1 MKNTGQPNLTR
12 NPIDPFKN
20 NPFWPVTRLTRKPDW
35 PDPNPT
41 WPTHFATSNSIHPR
55 LLFLA
60 HGLEI
65 VVILLLCC
73 LHFFFFLFFFFV
85 VLLKVFKKL
94 KTNKKKKKKHTHT
107 HTKQKPHFT
116 IFDEPSFLEREK
128 KKAKFQNS
136 HFKFHY
142 FSFQFSKFVICHLRP
157 LSFKILKF
165 KLLLSRHPLL
175 PLNYQNYVV
184 LPLNKILILILLF
197 IS

>member
-12 NPIDPFKN
+12 NPINLFKN
-20 NPFWPVTRLTRKPDW
+20 DPFWPVTRLIRKPDW

-41 WPTHFATSNSIHPR
+41 WPAHFATSNSIHPR

-73 LHFFFFLFFFFV
+73 LHFFFFFSFSLWFYWKS
-85 VLLKVFKKL
+85 LKNWKQP
-94 KTNKKKKKKHTHT
+94 NKKKKTYTHT

-142 FSFQFSKFVICHLRP
+142 FSFQSSKFVICHLRP

-184 LPLNKILILILLF
+184 LPLNKNLILILLF